1 MMSGMRRILIKGRG
15 AKDTSNKRSITID
28 TSKNTVRNIYHVNDL
43 ADEELRDIWLTPE
56 EFMETKKQYTAVVR
70 MMMKSREPL
79 PETEQFSCRGL
90 GKLFFRLL

>member
-1 MMSGMRRILIKGRG
+1 MMSGIRRILKQDRG
-15 AKDTSNKRSITID
+15 TSNKRSITID
-28 TSKNTVRNIYHVNDL
+28 ISKNTVKKIYHVNDL
-43 ADEELRDIWLTPE
+43 TDEEVRDLWLTPV

-90 GKLFFRLL
+90 GK